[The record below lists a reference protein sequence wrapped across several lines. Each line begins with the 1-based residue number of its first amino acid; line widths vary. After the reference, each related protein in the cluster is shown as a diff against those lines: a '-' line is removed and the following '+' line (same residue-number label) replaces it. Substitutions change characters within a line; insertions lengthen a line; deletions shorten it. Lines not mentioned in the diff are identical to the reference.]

1 MPTPPAY
8 TRPNGASPGVDTGRR
23 PAWSDP
29 RNPYTT
35 ARLLI
40 ARHAGMAVDC
50 AAAEMAQAQAA
61 GDSGGYDTW
70 AEIHDAVAA
79 LQASPARTAN
89 P

>member
-1 MPTPPAY
+1 MPNPLANPHRNAV
-8 TRPNGASPGVDTGRR
+8 SPGSGAGRR
-23 PAWSDP
+23 EVWSDP
-29 RNPYTT
+29 RDPYTT

-40 ARHAGMAVDC
+40 ARHAGAAGDR

-61 GDSGGYDTW
+61 GDSGSYDTW

-79 LQASPARTAN
+79 LQASPARTSN